1 MYFCRILNGGV
12 HLFRRGNLKA
22 VIFINGAAFLSTLS
36 LSEICERIPAIVW
49 TTDEAGSTIYGNS
62 RFRAY
67 FGLDGQGTE
76 GLNALHPDD
85 AITLPV
91 KIRNARREGLDLIA
105 DVRLRRMSGEYCW
118 FALSSSPWGDGAAI
132 EYCWV
137 AVKRNKRA
145 DANFVQRVADSWQA
159 SHLIHSETEIL
170 EMVAR
175 GTATAE
181 VFDKVCR
188 LVEELIDDCFCCI
201 LELSLDRRHFRFGA
215 APRLPGGFKD
225 AFDRSE
231 VAAGLGPCG
240 LAATSR
246 RPVEVLDSA
255 SDALAGTAEGR
266 LMLLNGFN
274 VCQANPILS
283 PYGNTAGV
291 FTIYRQ
297 RHAAFS
303 LFEQQVVDRAIN
315 IISISIDRTRHEEAL
330 VRRETQVR
338 RSQAQLVAAQRISS
352 TGSFTFDI
360 RNNEYM
366 CSEEL
371 YRIFDIDPSLEPDI
385 YDLRKRVYRDDLA
398 KFDAELQRA
407 LSGQSID
414 VTFRI
419 MTSHASLKFLRGLA
433 QVSYHVGDNPVLVG
447 TVQDITDFKNAQEAL
462 QRGEEAL
469 IRARE
474 DLAYVSRVMT
484 ISALTASIAHEVS
497 QPLAGILTN
506 ANACLRLLALSPPNI
521 EAVSETARRTIRDT
535 LRATEVIKRLR
546 GMFARQPST
555 MEHTDLN
562 ELAREVI
569 VLCARDLHQKSISVI
584 AHLETKPLQVMGD
597 RVQLQQ
603 VILNM
608 LLNARDAMGDIE
620 IQPRS
625 LTVSTHLDT
634 EDSAVLS
641 ITDVGIGF
649 PLEDADRMF
658 EAFFTTKQ
666 DGMGIGLAIS
676 RSIIENHG
684 GIMWAEPND
693 GPGATVSFSIPLRR
707 SPQ

>member
-1 MYFCRILNGGV
+1 M
-12 HLFRRGNLKA
+12 
-22 VIFINGAAFLSTLS
+22 
-36 LSEICERIPAIVW
+36 SEICEQIPAIVW
-49 TTDEAGSTIYGNS
+49 TTDEAGLTIYGNS

-67 FGLDGQGTE
+67 FGSEGHVAD

-91 KIRNARREGLDLIA
+91 KIRNARREGIDVKT
-105 DVRLRRMSGEYCW
+105 DVRLRRLSGEYCW
-118 FALSSSPWGDGAAI
+118 FALSASTWGDSAALK
-132 EYCWV
+132 YCWV
-137 AVKRNKRA
+137 AVERNKRA
-145 DANFVQRVADSWQA
+145 GDNFIIQRVEDSGQA
-159 SHLIHSETEIL
+159 GHLIASETEIL

-175 GTATAE
+175 GAATAE

-215 APRLPGGFKD
+215 APRLPGEFKGV
-225 AFDRSE
+225 FDGSE

-246 RPVEVLDSA
+246 RSVEVPDCA

-274 VCQANPILS
+274 VCQAKPILS

-297 RHAAFS
+297 RYAAFS

-315 IISISIDRTRHEEAL
+315 IIGISIDRTRHEEAL

-338 RSQAQLVAAQRISS
+338 RSQAQLLAAQRISS

-360 RNNEYM
+360 QKNE
-366 CSEEL
+366 CVWSEEL

-385 YDLRKRVYRDDLA
+385 YAVRKRVYRDDLD
-398 KFDAELQRA
+398 KFNGELQRA

-419 MTSHASLKFLRGLA
+419 VTSHAALKFLRGLA
-433 QVSYHVGDNPVLVG
+433 KISYHVGDNPVLVG

-469 IRARE
+469 VKARE

-521 EAVSETARRTIRDT
+521 QAASETARRTIRDT
-535 LRATEVIKRLR
+535 MRATEIIKRLR
-546 GMFARQPST
+546 AMFARQPST
-555 MEHTDLN
+555 MEYTDLN

-569 VLCARDLHQKSISVI
+569 ILSARDMHQKSISVT
-584 AHLETKPLQVMGD
+584 AQLEPKALLIMGD

-620 IQPRS
+620 SRPRI
-625 LTVSTHLDT
+625 LTVSTHVDT
-634 EDSAVLS
+634 EESAVLS

-649 PLEDADRMF
+649 PLENADKMF

-693 GPGATVSFSIPLRR
+693 GPGATVAFSIPLR
-707 SPQ
+707 SPPQ